1 MTAVAKSSEG
11 VAMYLSVG
19 AAVPATVVPTAI
31 TSADPTEVTAASPV
45 APAAPFALQQVVY
58 CVETGFPELDGKYF
72 TIDTLIGTSPDFT
85 GFTMLGADTADSTGA
100 LVSVPKMEVYDNADM
115 VKMCLNN
122 FTFNLTAPST
132 TPAGTYCNPTA
143 TLSSPPTSVG
153 TATLVGWI
161 DVDDPAYVELLKAED
176 DGKTRVFTIVLPDG
190 QGQIVAALVITGITW
205 TIPLTGGMGFTATA
219 DLQAK
224 PRHLF

>member
-19 AAVPATVVPTAI
+19 AAVPATVEPTAI
-31 TSADPTEVTAASPV
+31 TAADPTEVTAAPPV
-45 APAAPFALQQVVY
+45 APAQPFALQQVVF
-58 CVETGFPELDGKYF
+58 CRDTGFPELDDKYF
-72 TIDTLIGTSPDFT
+72 TIASLIGTAPDIT
-85 GFTMLGADTADSTGA
+85 GFTLLGADTEDSAGVLGPIA
-100 LVSVPKMEVYDNADM
+100 EMDVYASDDM

-122 FTFNLTAPST
+122 FTFNLTAPSS

-143 TLSSPPTSVG
+143 TLSAPPTSVG
-153 TATLVGWI
+153 TATLLGWI

-176 DGKTRVFTIVLPDG
+176 DGETRVFTIVLPDN

-205 TIPLTGGMGFTATA
+205 TIPLTGGMGFTASA
-219 DLQAK
+219 DLKAK

>member
-72 TIDTLIGTSPDFT
+72 TIDSLIGTSPDFT
-85 GFTMLGADTADSTGA
+85 GFTMLGADTTDSTGV

-205 TIPLTGGMGFTATA
+205 T
-219 DLQAK
+219 QSQS
-224 PRHLF
+224 